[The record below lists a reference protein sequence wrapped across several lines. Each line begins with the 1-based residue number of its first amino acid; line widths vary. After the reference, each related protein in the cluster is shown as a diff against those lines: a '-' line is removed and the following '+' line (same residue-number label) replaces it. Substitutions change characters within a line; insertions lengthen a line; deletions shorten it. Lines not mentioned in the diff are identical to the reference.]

1 MQIQLV
7 AMLILTSSAQ
17 VRGDQRPIPE
27 PPRAQHVTTIH
38 LMTRG
43 QSHEL
48 TLEMPA
54 LGRGNFDR
62 WLFAREPSE
71 RARQEHLTDI
81 LDAKI
86 NIAATAHHLT
96 DRERAKLRLAGRGDI
111 KRFFDEVQKRR
122 DDFEIERREFVT
134 THPRLEINMPRDS
147 SEKRFRDAAQAEDGM
162 PVSAGARI
170 VHVRT
175 AAEAGRVFYVDLST
189 LPEEDRP
196 AVIAEIKAV
205 VNRAVTRTPARKPK
219 GQKKSSKA

>member
-48 TLEMPA
+48 TLEMPAQAAPAGDDDDQLPARPVMPVDLRTAA

-122 DDFEIERREFVT
+122 DDFEIERREFNAGVAALR
-134 THPRLEINMPRDS
+134 RLDTLLPSYREGPFGTGSLFAKTLHKINND
-147 SEKRFRDAAQAEDGM
+147 
-162 PVSAGARI
+162 
-170 VHVRT
+170 RT
-175 AAEAGRVFYVDLST
+175 VGR
-189 LPEEDRP
+189 
-196 AVIAEIKAV
+196 
-205 VNRAVTRTPARKPK
+205 
-219 GQKKSSKA
+219 